1 MIRPTEEEAEY
12 NIIIAALTPQ
22 QVRAVTF
29 IRLGYSKAEIAR
41 RAGCNRSTISRLFDQ
56 LRNKRVFS

>member
-12 NIIIAALTPQ
+12 NVIIAALTPK

-29 IRLGYSKAEIAR
+29 IRMGYTKAEIAR
-41 RAGCNRSTISRLFDQ
+41 KMGVSRASVTRLFYRLQDCAE
-56 LRNKRVFS
+56 K